1 MVDAELNLVTEK
13 EKVDFYQRTGSP
25 IFVQRFDP
33 GIKSD
38 QATGYT

>member
-1 MVDAELNLVTEK
+1 MVDAELNLVTGK
-13 EKVDFYQRTGSP
+13 AKVDFYQHTSSP
-25 IFVQRFDP
+25 IFAQRFDP